1 MAKYIDADKLKEHI
15 KGLPTWFEGLGIG
28 WRSTKYPNGQ
38 FDCEDIINSIDNSPT
53 ADVVEIKHGKWII
66 CCDGYYPYCN
76 QCGYE
81 PIRPLGKDDNR
92 TPYCP
97 NCGAKMEKEI

>member
-1 MAKYIDADKLKEHI
+1 MAKYIDADNVLQCI
-15 KGLPTWFEGLGIG
+15 PDDLPYKASVKRVLI
-28 WRSTKYPNGQ
+28 Q
-38 FDCEDIINSIDNSPT
+38 SPA

-66 CCDGYYPYCN
+66 CRDGYYPYCN